1 MAGYG
6 GPKADTPSLWE
17 LANQPIIEGDLE
29 PAEGSWSNLWG
40 PDIARG
46 VNQIGQNLMDGGSWT
61 NPLTWPGFL
70 AGASVE
76 ALSKPFKDYV
86 DGEDVSGL
94 DASMAAIEA
103 IPGVKLAKMGAQ
115 RAIGA
120 SAVGAALTK
129 KARSFED
136 AHPRGDWYR
145 GGQPAHMVGMAW
157 DTIRDAAQRLGDT
170 EAAALFKKHGIS
182 PTKAREFKQFFN
194 QLDNPFIKTGKTKKS
209 TATPNE
215 INSEAEYTA
224 AMFEKYFPGN
234 KAFAKDMGNHLLPKT
249 VTTTGADMAVSG
261 IPMAKVIDTPMSN
274 QALAAHVSGPMVKEY
289 GLDGKNVVLAT
300 KPWNDSPLE
309 RLTTLSNQK
318 NGRVQGPSY
327 KYHGING
334 KYNPSATAL
343 MLYKKMDGAFTM
355 DSLQAAAK
363 KHNSD
368 SFDALLRKEKH
379 ALAARNGKPLTGP
392 MMRSL
397 RDRHF
402 AQDPLVNVDELMNS
416 AVISDGYISFGGRVL
431 GQDRMFAHY
440 NTRFV
445 VRDGADPRNTPWKGY
460 GDGNGRIAKE
470 GDIHGS
476 YDDDARLFTYD
487 EMRQGTGVPVIDNT
501 LNAGTDEL
509 MGIDVMSVTRGN
521 GTLTTSP
528 SQASGGL
535 GGKTRAEMTRDAIE
549 RKMAYE
555 STLRDRAIHATKV
568 GVGMTGLGN
577 IWGDDSP

>member
-6 GPKADTPSLWE
+6 GPKADQPSLWE
-17 LANQPIIEGDLE
+17 MVNKPIIEGDLE

-46 VNQIGQNLMDGGSWT
+46 VNDLGHRLMDGSSWT
-61 NPLTWPGFL
+61 DPLGWPGFL
-70 AGASVE
+70 AGASIE
-76 ALSKPFKDYV
+76 AISKPFRDYV
-86 DGEDVSGL
+86 DGEDVSAL
-94 DASMAAIEA
+94 DAGMAAAEA
-103 IPGVKLAKMGAQ
+103 YPLTKLATQGAK
-115 RAIGA
+115 RAVGVA
-120 SAVGAALTK
+120 AAGAALTK

-136 AHPRGDWYR
+136 YHPRGDWYR
-145 GGQPAHMVGMAW
+145 GAKPAHMVGMAW
-157 DTIRDAAQRLGDT
+157 DTIRDAAQRLVDP

-182 PTKAREFKQFFN
+182 PTKAREFQQYFN
-194 QLDNPFIKTGKTKKS
+194 QLDNPYIKTGNTRAS

-249 VTTTGADMAVSG
+249 VTTTGVDMARSG
-261 IPMAKVIDTPMSN
+261 IPMSQVIDTPMSN
-274 QALAAHVSGPMVKEY
+274 QALAAHVSGPMVSEF
-289 GLDGKNVVLAT
+289 GLNGKNVVLAT

-309 RLTTLSNQK
+309 RLTTAGNSIQ
-318 NGRVQGPSY
+318 GRVSGPSY
-327 KYHGING
+327 KYHGVGG

-343 MLYKKMDGAFTM
+343 MLYKKMDGPFTM
-355 DSLQAAAK
+355 DSLEVAAK

-368 SFDALLRKEKH
+368 SLDAFLRKEKH

-392 MMRSL
+392 MLRSL

-402 AQDPLVNVDELMNS
+402 SQDPLVNIDELMKG
-416 AVISDGYISFGGRVL
+416 ATVSDGYVSFGGRVL

-445 VRDGADPRNTPWKGY
+445 V
-460 GDGNGRIAKE
+460 KE
-470 GDIHGS
+470 GS
-476 YDDDARLFTYD
+476 DDAHLFTYD
-487 EMRQGTGVPVIDNT
+487 EMRQGTGVPVVDNT

-509 MGIDVMSVTRGN
+509 MGIDVMKVNRDRGVLS
-521 GTLTTSP
+521 TDR

-535 GGKTRAEMTRDAIE
+535 SGKSRAELTRDAVE
-549 RKMAYE
+549 RKMATE
-555 STLRDRAIHATKV
+555 ATPTDLAIWAAKV
-568 GVGMTGLGN
+568 GSGVTAVKN
-577 IWGDDSP
+577 SIWGDNSE

>member
-1 MAGYG
+1 MAQRGYG
-6 GPKADTPSLWE
+6 GPKAEQPSLWE
-17 LANQPIIEGDLE
+17 MLQKPVIEGDLE
-29 PAEGSWSNLWG
+29 PAEGSLSNLWG

-46 VNQIGQNLMDGGSWT
+46 VNEFGQNMMDGGSWT

-76 ALSKPFKDYV
+76 AISKPFKDYV
-86 DGEDVSGL
+86 DGEDVSVL
-94 DASMAAIEA
+94 DAGMAAAEA
-103 IPGVKLAKMGAQ
+103 YPLAKLAKKGIQSGFGTA
-115 RAIGA
+115 
-120 SAVGAALTK
+120 AVGAALTK

-145 GGQPAHMVGMAW
+145 GGKPAHMVGMVW

-170 EAAALFKKHGIS
+170 EASALFKKHGIS
-182 PTKAREFKQFFN
+182 PTKAREFRQFFN
-194 QLDNPFIKTGKTKKS
+194 QLDDPFIKTGKTRAS

-234 KAFAKDMGNHLLPKT
+234 TAFAKDMGNHLLPKK
-249 VTTTGADMAVSG
+249 VTTTGVDMARSG
-261 IPMAKVIDTPMSN
+261 IPMAKVIDSNMSN
-274 QALAAHVSGPMVKEY
+274 QALAAHVSGPMVKEF
-289 GLDGKNVVLAT
+289 GLEGKNVVLAT

-309 RLTTLSNQK
+309 RLTTLSNQ
-318 NGRVQGPSY
+318 GSSRVKGPEY
-327 KYHGING
+327 RYHGVKG

-343 MLYKKMDGAFTM
+343 MLYKKMDGPFSM
-355 DSLQAAAK
+355 DSLEVAAK

-368 SFDALLRKEKH
+368 SFGALLRKEKH

-402 AQDPLVNVDELMNS
+402 AQDPLVNIDELMNG
-416 AVISDGYISFGGRVL
+416 ATVSDGYVSFGGRIL

-445 VRDGADPRNTPWKGY
+445 VKDGAD
-460 GDGNGRIAKE
+460 
-470 GDIHGS
+470 
-476 YDDDARLFTYD
+476 DAHLFTYD
-487 EMRQGTGVPVIDNT
+487 EMRQGTGVSVIDDT

-509 MGIDVMSVTRGN
+509 MGIDVMPVIRGN
-521 GTLTTSP
+521 GVLSRGP
-528 SQASGGL
+528 SQAAGGL
-535 GGKTRAEMTRDAIE
+535 SSKSRAELTRDAVE
-549 RKMAYE
+549 RKMATE
-555 STLRDRAIHATKV
+555 STLKDRAIHAAKV
-568 GVGMTGLGN
+568 GSVMTGVGN
-577 IWGDDSP
+577 IWGDDSE